1 MGLYK
6 NLFKQTAI
14 YGLATVFPRM
24 MSFFLVPL
32 YTELLPK
39 AAYGKVTIIFSY
51 MIFFNVMLA
60 YGMETAFFRFYNKET
75 NKKKVIET
83 AMISVFWTSLVF
95 LGLAL
100 LFRNTLAHYSE
111 IDVQYVTYTIWI
123 LALDAL
129 VVIPFSKL
137 RANQR
142 PMFYALVK
150 MGNVTIN
157 LALNVFF
164 LVLLPKFAISN
175 PGNFFESIYVENFQI
190 GYIFISL
197 IISSFATFLALLPD
211 YFKQKWHFDLE
222 VFDIY
227 ALKKVSWV

>member
-1 MGLYK
+1 LGLYK

-39 AAYGKVTIIFSY
+39 EEYGKVTVIFAY

-75 NKKKVIET
+75 DKKNVVET
-83 AMISVFWTSLVF
+83 AMISVFWSTILF
-95 LGLAL
+95 LIPAL
-100 LFRNTLAHYSE
+100 IFRKTLAYYSE
-111 IDVQYVTYTIWI
+111 IDVQYVTYSIWI

-150 MGNVTIN
+150 MGNVTVN
-157 LALNVFF
+157 LILNIFF
-164 LVLLPKFAISN
+164 LIFLPKLAIHPDS
-175 PGNFFESIYVENFQI
+175 FFQHHLF
-190 GYIFISL
+190 
-197 IISSFATFLALLPD
+197 
-211 YFKQKWHFDLE
+211 
-222 VFDIY
+222 
-227 ALKKVSWV
+227 

>member
-1 MGLYK
+1 
-6 NLFKQTAI
+6 
-14 YGLATVFPRM
+14 M

-32 YTELLPK
+32 YTGLLPK
-39 AAYGKVTIIFSY
+39 EAYGKVTIIFSY

-75 NKKKVIET
+75 DKKNVIET
-83 AMISVFWTSLVF
+83 SLITIFWTSMVF
-95 LGLAL
+95 LAIAL
-100 LFRNTLAHYSE
+100 IFRNTLAYYSE

-123 LALDAL
+123 LVLDAL

-142 PMFYALVK
+142 PMFYAMVK

-157 LALNVFF
+157 LILNIFF
-164 LVLLPKFAISN
+164 LVYLPKLAISN
-175 PGNFFESIYVENFQI
+175 SESFFNQIYVENFQI

-197 IISSFATFLALLPD
+197 IISSLATFIVLSPD
-211 YFKQKWHFDLE
+211 YIKTKWHFDTHLWKRMMQQR
-222 VFDIY
+222 VL
-227 ALKKVSWV
+227 APLHRQNVSI